1 MRGFLVFTMSAAV
14 GNKYAI
20 GNKGGR
26 PAKYESPEELIGSIM
41 AFFDYCNE
49 DKIKATITGLTLYL
63 GFCSRSSL
71 DDYIE
76 KNDEYSYIIK
86 RAKLA
91 VENSYELS
99 GQTIDIFALK
109 NMGWKDKTEQDLRVD
124 GGVILAGVRP
134 KDNLTITDLNGGELL
149 LPSANGNGKDH

>member
-1 MRGFLVFTMSAAV
+1 MAAAI
-14 GNKYAI
+14 GNQYAI

-26 PAKYESPEELIGSIM
+26 PAKYESPEELIGAIM
-41 AFFDYCNE
+41 AYFDYCNE

-76 KNDEYSYIIK
+76 KNEEYSYIIK

-124 GGVILAGVRP
+124 GGVILAGIRP
-134 KDNLTITDLNGGELL
+134 KDNVTITGNLDGSELL
-149 LPSANGNGKDH
+149 LSNGNGKDH